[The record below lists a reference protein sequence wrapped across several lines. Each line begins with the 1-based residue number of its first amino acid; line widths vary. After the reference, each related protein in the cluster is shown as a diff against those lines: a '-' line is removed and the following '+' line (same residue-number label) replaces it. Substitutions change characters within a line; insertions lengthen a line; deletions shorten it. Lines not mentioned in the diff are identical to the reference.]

1 MKERIEE
8 MKVDVFNSIVWTDL
22 DDGATALDIDS
33 TTENLRAKGYC
44 KQSEN
49 VIELPCKFGT
59 HLWKITYPYRQEPK
73 VTEFVVKNFKTVGK
87 RHKVQIEVQA
97 VNVPATS
104 WMYYT
109 AFYTTKE
116 EAQNVLVK
124 MKGGAE

>member
-1 MKERIEE
+1 M
-8 MKVDVFNSIVWTDL
+8 
-22 DDGATALDIDS
+22 
-33 TTENLRAKGYC
+33 
-44 KQSEN
+44 
-49 VIELPCKFGT
+49 
-59 HLWKITYPYRQEPK
+59 
-73 VTEFVVKNFKTVGK
+73 KNFKTVGK

-116 EAQNVLVK
+116 EAEKALAE